1 MNALRRTARR
11 TFLRGAGGI
20 AVGLPFLESFLPRSA
35 HAQSAPTR
43 LVIVYS
49 PNGSNNLAEF
59 MPTGSGANFTFG
71 TETAVLAPYKNK
83 MTVLAGLQIKHPT
96 ATDGGDQ
103 HTVAMASM
111 LTGIKPGY
119 DPQFEDVATSVGGG
133 WAGGISVDQELAKT
147 IGQTTKY
154 KSLQFGVGSSVR
166 YGNHPIGR
174 LSYAGAAQPIAPE
187 DRPQAAYTRLFSD
200 TSTLAA
206 PAMIDANLKRDKSV
220 MDFVISEFGAVSAAV
235 SVADKQRLDQHVTM
249 LREVERG
256 LTVTPVSNLASC
268 MQTTFSPMGDPAV
281 ADNFPNV
288 AKQQRDLMVLALSCN
303 LTRIASLQYSYARSL
318 QTFSWLQAVEDHHT
332 MTHGGDEVYLP
343 KVNAWYANELS
354 ELLKSLD
361 AINEGG
367 STLLDNCLGWWCS
380 DVSEGGNHSW
390 DNLRA
395 FLFGSAGGR
404 VNTGQYIAY
413 GMQVATPG
421 GESATTWQNGEAHN
435 KLHVTLLN
443 ALGVPATTFGDPQVG
458 SGPLAG
464 VLK

>member
-1 MNALRRTARR
+1 MNAPRRTARR

-35 HAQSAPTR
+35 HAQAAPTR

-49 PNGSNNLAEF
+49 PNGSNSLTEF
-59 MPTGSGANFTFG
+59 MPQGSGANFTFG
-71 TETAVLAPYKNK
+71 AETAALAPYKNK

-103 HTVAMASM
+103 HIVAMASM

-119 DPQFEDVATSVGGG
+119 DAQFEDVATSVGGG

-187 DRPQAAYTRLFSD
+187 DSPQAAYTRLFSD
-200 TSTLAA
+200 TST
-206 PAMIDANLKRDKSV
+206 PAGPGMLDANLKRDKSV
-220 MDFVISEFGAVSAAV
+220 MDFVISEFGAVSGAV
-235 SVADKQRLDQHVTM
+235 SAADKQRLDQHVTM

-268 MQTTFSPMGDPAV
+268 MQTTFSPVGDPSV

-288 AKQQRDLMVLALSCN
+288 AKQQRNLMVLALSCN

-318 QTFSWLQAVEDHHT
+318 QTFSWLQAVDDHHT
-332 MTHGGDEVYLP
+332 MTHGDDGNLF
-343 KVNAWYANELS
+343 KVNPWYATELA

-367 STLLDNCLGWWCS
+367 ATLLDNCLGWWCS
-380 DVSEGGNHSW
+380 DVSEGASHSW

-395 FLFGSAGGR
+395 FMFGSAGGR

-421 GESATTWQNGEAHN
+421 GENPTAWQNGEAHN

-443 ALGVPATTFGDPQVG
+443 AFGVPATTFGDPQVG